1 MKAEC
6 THTQQDFQSSA
17 YLQTAAERVFAAAG
31 LLSTNLTSLR
41 LWSAWQNARQVSPGA
56 GAHRFR
62 VHAATQAPDQDTKQH
77 TLSSPEVVPGWP
89 EEACALIIV
98 LPGAYMRPT
107 DFSALLAATQ
117 VGRSLFTGSCSHEE
131 TSVPTFQSPC
141 CSLPY
146 VCRPAWRGV
155 FAPGLL
161 QCIQRGRRW
170 I

>member
-1 MKAEC
+1 M
-6 THTQQDFQSSA
+6 
-17 YLQTAAERVFAAAG
+17 Y
-31 LLSTNLTSLR
+31 
-41 LWSAWQNARQVSPGA
+41 
-56 GAHRFR
+56 
-62 VHAATQAPDQDTKQH
+62 AATQAPDQDTKQH

-117 VGRSLFTGSCSHEE
+117 VGKNFTGSCSQGE
-131 TSVPTFQSPC
+131 TSVYNHAIIILLSAFE
-141 CSLPY
+141 
-146 VCRPAWRGV
+146 CRPAWRG
-155 FAPGLL
+155 ACALGLR